1 MRHTRHKNEINEP
14 DFFADVPTTEG
25 RIFPISAQL
34 TVLSVLLLIIFGT
47 GLMPKI
53 IAYFDKDDMDQT
65 ATIPLINSGEQ
76 GTFETGDAEAF
87 SNIKIIGEA
96 AFVYDVALQK
106 VIYEKN
112 PDARLPLASITKLM
126 TALVASEI
134 VASNSTVPI
143 SYSAVL
149 QDGDSGLKDGE
160 TFSLSS
166 LMELTLTN
174 SSNDGAYAMAAAAGA
189 LLDSDKPATS
199 FVEAMNV
206 RAAELGL
213 NQMLFKNP
221 TGLDVSE
228 NEAGALGSAR
238 DVAFLMDYI
247 LKNQPQILESTT
259 KSKVS
264 ITDDSGTT
272 HLADNT
278 NDLIGDIPGLIGSK
292 TGYTTLAGGNLTVA
306 FDTSLNRPVIVV
318 VLGSSRNGR
327 FSDVAKLVEASKNY
341 IK

>member
-1 MRHTRHKNEINEP
+1 MRHSRHKKEDAES
-14 DFFADVPTTEG
+14 DFFADVTEKET

-34 TVLSVLLLIIFGT
+34 TVLSVLMLAIFGT
-47 GLMPKI
+47 GLMPKM
-53 IAYFDKDDMDQT
+53 IAYFDNQNKQQT
-65 ATIPLINSGEQ
+65 ATIPMINNDDQEDW
-76 GTFETGDAEAF
+76 GTGNTEAF
-87 SNIKIIGEA
+87 NDLKIIGEA

-112 PDARLPLASITKLM
+112 PDVKLPLASITKLM

-143 SYSAVL
+143 SYSAIL

-160 TFSLSS
+160 AFSLNS

-189 LLDSDKPATS
+189 LLDSNKPATS

-206 RAAELGL
+206 RARELGL
-213 NQMLFKNP
+213 NQTVFKNP
-221 TGLDVSE
+221 TGLDISE
-228 NEAGALGSAR
+228 TEAGALGSAR

-259 KSKVS
+259 NSSVVVR
-264 ITDDSGTT
+264 DNSGST
-272 HLADNT
+272 HEVDNT
-278 NDLIGDIPGLIGSK
+278 NDLIGVIPGLIGSK

-327 FSDVAKLVEASKNY
+327 FADVVKLVEATKKYLN
-341 IK
+341 